1 MTMLSCECSSDLES
15 DSIVNGERYALK
27 NQRFLV
33 RHCG

>member
-15 DSIVNGERYALK
+15 DSIVNGERYAL
-27 NQRFLV
+27 RFLV